1 MVIRLSLISRI
12 FRLDYYCIVIL
23 NFAIMKIFKK
33 HYFFSIFL
41 FCQAVKKL
49 SSFISYEIIAQNQ
62 QQQQQPRYQIISS
75 KGFRP
80 GGVREGIF

>member
-12 FRLDYYCIVIL
+12 FRLDYYCIVIQ

-49 SSFISYEIIAQNQ
+49 SSFISYEIIPQN

-75 KGFRP
+75 KGFTP